1 MIANGIGK
9 RPPTAL
15 AKKWGDKNQPLPA
28 IGAKAMIKTK
38 PPTQGAFLGQKQI
51 KQCVIMLPELDGG
64 FGWHYLS
71 LNAALELVILAES
84 R

>member
-9 RPPTAL
+9 WLPTAL
-15 AKKWGDKNQPLPA
+15 AKTRGNKFQPLTE
-28 IGAKAMIKTK
+28 IGKKAMIKTK
-38 PPTQGAFLGQKQI
+38 TPTYGALLGQKQI